1 EDPLGKFAWVLG
13 LDIKTQAGEGY
24 DGALFGLEDLDFAT
38 PALREAFASPGG
50 DFPSFDM
57 GRLKLG
63 KLPKSSKLSAPKPV
77 TKIGGGSG
85 SVKALF
91 SGKMLELPR
100 EAVSA
105 LRLGDFS
112 SFAASVNKAF
122 PGDAARAIVR
132 NVRGKLKVKSPV
144 SVGGIGHL
152 KAGFEGL
159 QQNRRRREGLSQL
172 GRLTGG
178 LGGGRLGYVGA
189 SSSSFVG
196 TPRSSMG
203 PRRPSLSA
211 PAARPTSLRSGS
223 SAGFASSVA
232 DAPLRL
238 RGPQLGSAGTLTS
251 AFQVASHS
259 GLSGLRGAM
268 AAPSMRSSRMPSMS
282 APRSETSAFAIA
294 SDSFGVPRFRGSR
307 PVSTPAMRA
316 AGVDLSGTAVLG
328 SLPRMSARSGL
339 GGSVSSLP
347 RSSAS
352 TSLPALPGLRLQS
365 GSARTAGVRRTPGS
379 LSLPKVVGS
388 SSLHSSMRPQGGF
401 TRDDH
406 GIVRLGTGRSS
417 ASSLAPVD
425 LRVVDLAGRTG
436 GSNFRIPTMAGMA
449 TAPRASFGAGALPSS
464 FGSVDRMVA
473 PALSLTHTRGG
484 GRASAPGGRRF
495 QAAQA
500 TTTSAP
506 GALGPVDLSFPSVNL
521 PSATLSG
528 PALRPVSGR
537 RSGGFAVRSGGGAGA
552 ERSSFR
558 LTGSELTGR
567 SVSTGSFLPSLADL
581 TSAAPLGRPRTFDKY
596 YGAVES
602 QKLAVGRMQSLELR
616 GFSGL
621 GGGGASSAGQS
632 ASTTARGAGSLVSA
646 SHVSPSR
653 SLAPTV
659 ASGGQ
664 ARRIA
669 ISSSR
674 SQVQTTA
681 LTSRG
686 AGLASDFSSASL
698 VRLTGGETPAQALQ
712 GRASSFDAGGFTSSR
727 QLG

>member
-1 EDPLGKFAWVLG
+1 MDAQNAGWSPKDLDRFAKRLAKIQGKQRSQAPSKQSKIDPEVQERVAAFSKGVAEAKPEDLDTLLGLSKLLEQARTRLAPSEVSHILRHIVAAFSGARSEPLKQAIRDRVLSFFEDGVKMLLRGERLDKVEPFIDKVVTSLTGTDLIAGHPLARKIREVRENLQSAHEMAENADAEVVSAEERLIRKLIGRRDVAASLAAVRAFGLEGESRNSKFVARFENRLLGINLDVLDRFEEAVRVSDRLTSFDKRFQVLDSIFPEGTSEDEDPLGKFAWVLG

-238 RGPQLGSAGTLTS
+238 RGPQLGSAGALTS

-307 PVSTPAMRA
+307 PVSSPAMRA

-328 SLPRMSARSGL
+328 SLPRMRARSGL

-365 GSARTAGVRRTPGS
+365 GSARTAGVRRAPGS
-379 LSLPKVVGS
+379 LSLPKVVGG
-388 SSLHSSMRPQGGF
+388 SSLHSSMR
-401 TRDDH
+401 
-406 GIVRLGTGRSS
+406 
-417 ASSLAPVD
+417 
-425 LRVVDLAGRTG
+425 
-436 GSNFRIPTMAGMA
+436 
-449 TAPRASFGAGALPSS
+449 
-464 FGSVDRMVA
+464 
-473 PALSLTHTRGG
+473 
-484 GRASAPGGRRF
+484 
-495 QAAQA
+495 
-500 TTTSAP
+500 
-506 GALGPVDLSFPSVNL
+506 
-521 PSATLSG
+521 
-528 PALRPVSGR
+528 
-537 RSGGFAVRSGGGAGA
+537 
-552 ERSSFR
+552 
-558 LTGSELTGR
+558 
-567 SVSTGSFLPSLADL
+567 
-581 TSAAPLGRPRTFDKY
+581 
-596 YGAVES
+596 
-602 QKLAVGRMQSLELR
+602 
-616 GFSGL
+616 
-621 GGGGASSAGQS
+621 
-632 ASTTARGAGSLVSA
+632 
-646 SHVSPSR
+646 
-653 SLAPTV
+653 
-659 ASGGQ
+659 
-664 ARRIA
+664 
-669 ISSSR
+669 
-674 SQVQTTA
+674 
-681 LTSRG
+681 
-686 AGLASDFSSASL
+686 
-698 VRLTGGETPAQALQ
+698 
-712 GRASSFDAGGFTSSR
+712 
-727 QLG
+727 